1 MTLELSS
8 YPPICARRAYV
19 LKVGDQIG
27 SCKATQRPSPTTK
40 PRILAAG
47 LPPRYCIPKGWFMTR
62 FVAGILIFGTACV
75 PEFEDRGTPCMKGD
89 FEVGEPIR
97 PFCLDD
103 QEGNLF
109 TPEDARGELIF
120 LDISTMWC
128 APCRELGETARSP
141 RMSTR
146 QRASCT
152 SPCCKRMWTGA
163 HPRPTTGTAGRGH
176 IQHTGAG

>member
-1 MTLELSS
+1 
-8 YPPICARRAYV
+8 
-19 LKVGDQIG
+19 
-27 SCKATQRPSPTTK
+27 
-40 PRILAAG
+40 
-47 LPPRYCIPKGWFMTR
+47 MTR

-89 FEVGEPIR
+89 FKVGEPIR

-128 APCRELGETARSP
+128 APCRELGETARETQDEYAAEGFLYLTVLQEDVDGRP
-141 RMSTR
+141 PTADNLNQWHEAYDLNTPVLGDGGDPQETR
-146 QRASCT
+146 QTWDAIDNNQFPSLWVIGRDGVVVE
-152 SPCCKRMWTGA
+152 RIE
-163 HPRPTTGTAGRGH
+163 TATDAAVREAIERH
-176 IQHTGAG
+176 L